1 MTQMTESQSFWG
13 SVKEEVTW
21 ELKFKGEGRSWE
33 RNQKGV
39 EVGKVFPAV
48 VGVGRVLQEVGG
60 KGGAVVRSQIMEGSL
75 ATGVTLDLTL

>member
-1 MTQMTESQSFWG
+1 MTQMTESQGCWG

-39 EVGKVFPAV
+39 EVGKVFPTV
-48 VGVGRVLQEVGG
+48 VGWGEFYRG
-60 KGGAVVRSQIMEGSL
+60 
-75 ATGVTLDLTL
+75 